1 MAVEAL
7 GGEQQSGSCVVL
19 QTDQGGVEFAIPLE
33 VQVFGL
39 RSDGPAAVHEAWH
52 ESGQGRAAPTSA
64 DGRVGRHPIQP
75 RSCVVRHAAGARLLD
90 QADECLLEEVLGSV
104 SIPGN
109 PDEEGEQFGPVDS
122 VQRGQQRLVGA
133 SISVQPLEGG
143 LRILGCRRLS
153 QVGHAGRTHTSD
165 DCCGVGRVQNDTAGL
180 VLPRSTVCPD
190 RSRYPN
196 QISPGATA
204 ARAATRRRVL
214 ALAYRVRRANLTLR
228 IRLRRRD
235 DAA

>member
-1 MAVEAL
+1 MHNTI
-7 GGEQQSGSCVVL
+7 GG
-19 QTDQGGVEFAIPLE
+19 
-33 VQVFGL
+33 
-39 RSDGPAAVHEAWH
+39 GPAILGAPL
-52 ESGQGRAAPTSA
+52 AAP
-64 DGRVGRHPIQP
+64 V
-75 RSCVVRHAAGARLLD
+75 RLLNK
-90 QADECLLEEVLGSV
+90 LVHGTIRMV
-104 SIPGN
+104 T
-109 PDEEGEQFGPVDS
+109 
-122 VQRGQQRLVGA
+122 RLVGA

-143 LRILGCRRLS
+143 LRILGYRRLS
-153 QVGHAGRTHTSD
+153 QFGHAGGTHTSD

-196 QISPGATA
+196 QISPGPTA